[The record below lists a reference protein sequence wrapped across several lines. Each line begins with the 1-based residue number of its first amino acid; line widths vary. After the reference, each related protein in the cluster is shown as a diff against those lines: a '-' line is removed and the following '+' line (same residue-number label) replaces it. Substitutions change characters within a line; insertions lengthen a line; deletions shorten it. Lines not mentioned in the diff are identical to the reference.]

1 MGLLGTEACGPGR
14 PGVGEPPPPSQG
26 PVGEAQLLWWLR
38 AQVSGQD
45 TPTGCWRDG
54 PAFLPPP
61 PGFWGRGSWEAGG
74 LPGAAPPRAGS
85 TPLGPPWPPEAPGP
99 CPSPVSYGTGGW
111 GVPDGGARPTP
122 VRTPAACGRD
132 SGAPSQPQSPQPGPA
147 GWPASS
153 ATAWGHPGRPRKG
166 RGSFLYRNEF
176 MGRVHVTPSPGT
188 LESREGAQDL
198 KGSPQAPGCLPKGGG
213 CPPDGRLG
221 SGPWEGTRPLSTV
234 RSHSPGWGLRDGL
247 GSVFR
252 PGRGPLLLNGFP
264 GGCWPTAWGRGL
276 GAKRSLEAT
285 CQGAS
290 DFLGQAVS

>member
-1 MGLLGTEACGPGR
+1 MALPSCRLLPASGLLR
-14 PGVGEPPPPSQG
+14 PG
-26 PVGEAQLLWWLR
+26 QL
-38 AQVSGQD
+38 G
-45 TPTGCWRDG
+45 GGG
-54 PAFLPPP
+54 PAGGCPAQGREHALGTALATRGTRALPE
-61 PGFWGRGSWEAGG
+61 PGLLRHRG
-74 LPGAAPPRAGS
+74 
-85 TPLGPPWPPEAPGP
+85 
-99 CPSPVSYGTGGW
+99 V
-111 GVPDGGARPTP
+111 GGAR
-122 VRTPAACGRD
+122 RRCPAHTSTDPRRMWAGQR
-132 SGAPSQPQSPQPGPA
+132 SPFSASVSPA
-147 GWPASS
+147 WASRVAS
-153 ATAWGHPGRPRKG
+153 VLSDGVGHPGRPRKG

>member
-14 PGVGEPPPPSQG
+14 PGLGEPPPPSQG
-26 PVGEAQLLWWLR
+26 PVGEAQLLSWLR

-122 VRTPAACGRD
+122 VRTPAACGQD

-153 ATAWGHPGRPRKG
+153 ATAWATLGSPGRAVAP
-166 RGSFLYRNEF
+166 SFTEMSSWGECMSL
-176 MGRVHVTPSPGT
+176 P
-188 LESREGAQDL
+188 
-198 KGSPQAPGCLPKGGG
+198 PQ
-213 CPPDGRLG
+213 
-221 SGPWEGTRPLSTV
+221 GPWSL
-234 RSHSPGWGLRDGL
+234 
-247 GSVFR
+247 
-252 PGRGPLLLNGFP
+252 
-264 GGCWPTAWGRGL
+264 GRGL
-276 GAKRSLEAT
+276 LGSCSGSEGQPPGPGVSAEGWRVSPRWQTGLGALGGHPASVHCEEPQPRMGPEGWPWELFPPWPRAPPPEWLPRGMLAHSVGAWPRSQE
-285 CQGAS
+285 
-290 DFLGQAVS
+290 VS